1 MSPSTKSGYLG
12 SDALITLINPNN
24 PKLDYAAH
32 LYNML
37 SSPPP
42 ECGAPLT
49 TYSLQNMASCT
60 YIDIGIFTQV
70 SFLKQQNLL
79 GISQP
84 DGVENS
90 KYKKLSTKFTNSITL
105 FNSYKLFHVYNI
117 SIVFLLSFLA

>member
-1 MSPSTKSGYLG
+1 MSLSTKSGYLG

-60 YIDIGIFTQV
+60 YIDLGIFTQV
-70 SFLKQQNLL
+70 GFLKQQNLL
-79 GISQP
+79 GISLSDNMMAMKILSLKICQP
-84 DGVENS
+84 N
-90 KYKKLSTKFTNSITL
+90 LQTP
-105 FNSYKLFHVYNI
+105 
-117 SIVFLLSFLA
+117 